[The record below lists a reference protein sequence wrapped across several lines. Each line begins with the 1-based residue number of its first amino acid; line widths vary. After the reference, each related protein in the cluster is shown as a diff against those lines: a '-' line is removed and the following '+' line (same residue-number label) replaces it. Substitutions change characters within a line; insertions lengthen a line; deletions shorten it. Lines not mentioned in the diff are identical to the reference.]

1 MAKKTFEM
9 GGFLDEATTP
19 EQPVTQR
26 GAEKPDPALQAVGQ
40 GPSKRLSLVLDSQTY
55 AALRQKAFD
64 EGTSHQA
71 LCEQAVKK
79 FLGTNRK

>member
-1 MAKKTFEM
+1 MAKKTYDM
-9 GGFLDEATTP
+9 GAFLDEATTP
-19 EQPVTQR
+19 EQPVAQR
-26 GAEKPDPALQAVGQ
+26 GAEKPESASQAVGQ

-71 LCEQAVKK
+71 LCEQAVRK
-79 FLGTNRK
+79 FLGLKSK